1 MANEVDEPYLAP
13 PLQSAPMSA
22 APFVSVEPYT
32 LGRHSYIGAFSY
44 IAQHTVIGNFCSIS
58 NLCTIGAQQHRLDC
72 LTSFPF
78 MEIQNSMANQATIL
92 GSDVWV
98 GSNAVILSGLIV
110 DHGAVV
116 GAGAVVTK
124 DVPPYA
130 IVVGNPAR
138 ILRYRFPEDIRA
150 GLLETKWWD
159 QPAEVIKRLPLQDP
173 VKAIEILR
181 KTAVRV

>member
-1 MANEVDEPYLAP
+1 M
-13 PLQSAPMSA
+13 QSQPMDY
-22 APFVSVEPYT
+22 APFVAINPYT
-32 LGRHSYIGAFSY
+32 LGRHSYIGEFSH

-58 NLCTIGAQQHRLDC
+58 NLCTIGAQRHRLDY

-78 MEIQNSMANQATIL
+78 DEIRGNSTPTII
-92 GSDVWV
+92 GSDVWI
-98 GSNAVILSGLIV
+98 GCNSVIMAGLVV
-110 DHGAVV
+110 DHGAVI

-138 ILRYRFPEDIRA
+138 IIRYRFPEEIRA

-159 QPAEVIKRLPLQDP
+159 LPAAEIKALPLHDP
-173 VKAIEILR
+173 AACIALIRQKKGALTP
-181 KTAVRV
+181 K